1 MLLATSCASTASI
14 DAIESSTTTTTAAVE
29 STASTTTGV
38 VETTTSTT
46 IGDAES
52 AEPVVQAQFD
62 WFVAMLNN
70 GGALTVAEV
79 EERLSPAFLAEI
91 PAEQIVGFIP
101 QIFAVSPPPY
111 TVDSLDITEDGQA
124 ADAILVGADGGRL
137 SVQMFAAAEAPHL
150 IEGLGVV
157 PAAPEQ
163 VGPVTLGSIDER
175 LAELAPRSA
184 VGVYDVTSGECT
196 AVHEIRTDTPIVLG
210 SIFKLW
216 VLEALAH
223 EVAEGRAAWDE
234 TMAVTDELR
243 SSPDGEVYELGTG
256 TEVTLRRLGEAM
268 ISISDNT
275 ATDMLMS
282 RVGRQAV
289 EDAMARSGVAN
300 PEANTPML
308 STGNLFALKF
318 FPDEPNADDYRGLD
332 EAGKRALLE
341 ELDSEVL
348 PTAKAGV
355 ELEDFADL
363 PNADGVPIDQ
373 PRDHDIEWF
382 ATAADLCR
390 TYVHLGE
397 LAATAG
403 LEPVAEILEINPGV
417 DFDEDRWSTVR
428 YKGGSEPGVIA
439 TAWWFEGPDGDR
451 YVVAG
456 GVSNPDDVVNQIDAI
471 DAIASAIELIE

>member
-1 MLLATSCASTASI
+1 MLLAASCASTAAV
-14 DAIESSTTTTTAAVE
+14 DVAESSTTTTTAAD
-29 STASTTTGV
+29 TTTSTTTTAA
-38 VETTTSTT
+38 ETTTSTT
-46 IGDAES
+46 TTAADS
-52 AEPVVQAQFD
+52 SEPAVQAQFD
-62 WFVAMLNN
+62 WFVEMLND
-70 GGALTVAEV
+70 GGELTVAEA
-79 EERLSPAFLAEI
+79 EKRFSPAFLSEI

-111 TVDSLDITEDGQA
+111 TVDNIDITEDGQA
-124 ADAILVGADGGRL
+124 ADAILVGTDNGRL
-137 SVQMFAAAEAPHL
+137 SVQMFAAAEPPHL
-150 IEGLGVV
+150 IEGVGVA
-157 PAAPEQ
+157 PAAAEQ
-163 VGPVTLGSIDER
+163 VGPITIASIDER
-175 LAELAPRSA
+175 LVGLAPRSA
-184 VGVYDVTSGECT
+184 VSVYDVTSGECT
-196 AVHEIRTDTPIVLG
+196 AIHEVRADTPIVLG

-234 TMAVTDELR
+234 TMVVTDELR
-243 SSPDGEVYELGTG
+243 SSPDGEIYELETG
-256 TEVTLRRLGEAM
+256 AEVTLQRLGEAM

-300 PEANTPML
+300 PEANIPMM

-318 FPDEPNADDYRGLD
+318 FPDAPNADDYRALD

-341 ELDSEVL
+341 ELDSKVL
-348 PTAKAGV
+348 PSAMPDV
-355 ELEDFADL
+355 ELEDFGDL
-363 PNADGVPIDQ
+363 LNADGVPIDQ
-373 PRDHDIEWF
+373 PRDHDVEWF
-382 ATAADLCR
+382 ATAADICR

-397 LAATAG
+397 LAETAG

-417 DFDEDRWSTVR
+417 DFDQDRWPTIR

-471 DAIASAIELIE
+471 DAVASAIELIE